1 MSNDSFKKIG
11 NVLNE
16 GNSILIF
23 PHING
28 DGDAIG
34 SAVALCRAL
43 RKMGKTSYILTEDK
57 IPQNLQFLIKDY
69 VTEDFSAVENPDICV
84 CVDCGD
90 FSRFPKRK
98 GKFLSGKL
106 KVCIDHH
113 RTSEP
118 FCDYNYIDPKAA
130 ATGELIYRLLVAM
143 EIELDK
149 EIGEA
154 LFAAITMDTGNFQ
167 YSNTTKETHEIVA
180 KLYDTGIDANG
191 VSVELYERVS
201 PEKIK
206 LESEILSNLKIS
218 DDGKLAIGF
227 VSRKMLGET
236 GAKPEDSEGTVSQI
250 RSIDGVE
257 IAVLIKEKE
266 DFLCKASLRGKHYA
280 DVSKIAEAYQGGGHT
295 KAAGCTLHMAL
306 DEAIGAIEKKALEIL
321 AEYAG

>member
-1 MSNDSFKKIG
+1 
-11 NVLNE
+11 
-16 GNSILIF
+16 
-23 PHING
+23 
-28 DGDAIG
+28 
-34 SAVALCRAL
+34 
-43 RKMGKTSYILTEDK
+43 
-57 IPQNLQFLIKDY
+57 
-69 VTEDFSAVENPDICV
+69 
-84 CVDCGD
+84 
-90 FSRFPKRK
+90 
-98 GKFLSGKL
+98 
-106 KVCIDHH
+106 
-113 RTSEP
+113 
-118 FCDYNYIDPKAA
+118 
-130 ATGELIYRLLVAM
+130 M
-143 EIELDK
+143 EIEFDK

-154 LFAAITMDTGNFQ
+154 LFAAITTDTGNFQ

-280 DVSKIAEAYQGGGHT
+280 DVSKIAEVYQGGGHT

-306 DEAIGAIEKKALEIL
+306 EEAIGAIEKKALEIL
-321 AEYAG
+321 SEYAG